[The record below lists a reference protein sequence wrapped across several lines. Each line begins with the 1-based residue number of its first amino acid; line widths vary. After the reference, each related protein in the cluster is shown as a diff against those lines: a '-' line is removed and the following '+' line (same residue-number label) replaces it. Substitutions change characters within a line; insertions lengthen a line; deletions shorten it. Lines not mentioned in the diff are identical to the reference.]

1 MSVPQRRCGIGY
13 DSHRFGGDGPLILGG
28 VRSPASRALKGHSDA
43 DVVAHAVTDALLGAA
58 GLGDIGEHFPD
69 DDPRLAGADS
79 IGLLAEAREA
89 LEGRGWRV
97 VNVDITVLA
106 ERPRL
111 GAFKAPMAERLA
123 RRPRDRRQCSERQGQ
138 EQRGN
143 GLRRPRRGHRRA
155 RGRPDRA
162 DRLMAEPM
170 RIQDTLR
177 GEVVDLEPR
186 DPGRVSIY
194 ACGPTVYSRIHVGN
208 ARPFVTF
215 ALLKRLL
222 EHDGYDVTLVENI
235 TDINDKIY
243 AAAREAG
250 VGSAQL
256 AEEMTAAYRADTDR
270 LELGRPDAEPLA
282 TETIPEIIDLISAL
296 VDRGHAYESEG
307 DVYFA
312 VRTYDEYGKL
322 SNRRLEDLQPA
333 DQGEPDEETPR
344 KRDPLDFA
352 LWKAQKPGEDTAWD
366 SPWGPGR
373 PGWHIECS
381 AMAEKILGLEFDVHG
396 GGIDLVFPH
405 HENEIAQTE
414 AGRGRG
420 LARVWMH
427 NGMIRF
433 GDEKMA
439 KSVGNIRTLADAL
452 DEHGRDALI
461 MYFLSGHYRQ
471 PLGYGPEA
479 LEQAERSLE
488 RIRNFARL
496 VARSDPGATAGEPE
510 GPTADLRD
518 RLLRRAS
525 RRHAHAAC
533 ALGPVRPGR
542 GGQPQTRGRRDLS
555 RRGSGPCRDARRPGP
570 RKPSGCRRAG
580 RSRGRAPCGGPRA
593 GAPRPRLRPRR
604 RAARRAGRARLR
616 GARHLRRSGAG
627 PDRRRSERPGFRA
640 PLRAQFR
647 PRGAAR
653 PRAGCFSWWATS
665 GRWRVSATGSPP
677 GRPVAG
683 RRAGLSST
691 S

>member
-1 MSVPQRRCGIGY
+1 
-13 DSHRFGGDGPLILGG
+13 
-28 VRSPASRALKGHSDA
+28 
-43 DVVAHAVTDALLGAA
+43 
-58 GLGDIGEHFPD
+58 
-69 DDPRLAGADS
+69 
-79 IGLLAEAREA
+79 
-89 LEGRGWRV
+89 
-97 VNVDITVLA
+97 
-106 ERPRL
+106 
-111 GAFKAPMAERLA
+111 
-123 RRPRDRRQCSERQGQ
+123 
-138 EQRGN
+138 
-143 GLRRPRRGHRRA
+143 
-155 RGRPDRA
+155 
-162 DRLMAEPM
+162 MAEPM

-177 GEVVDLEPR
+177 GQVVDLEPR

-243 AAAREAG
+243 VAAREAG

-256 AEEMTAAYRADTDR
+256 ADEMTAAYRADTDR

-427 NGMIRF
+427 NGMVRF
-433 GDEKMA
+433 GEEKMA

-471 PLGYGPEA
+471 PLGYGPDA

-510 GPTADLRD
+510 GRTADLRD
-518 RLLRRAS
+518 RLFAALRDDMHTPRALS
-525 RRHAHAAC
+525 ALFDLVAEGNRRLEAGEAFPGAAA
-533 ALGPVRPGR
+533 ALAEMLGVLGLENLLGADEPADPEAERLAADREQARRDRDFARADELRDELAERGYEVRDTSDGPVLVRIA
-542 GGQPQTRGRRDLS
+542 GQ
-555 RRGSGPCRDARRPGP
+555 
-570 RKPSGCRRAG
+570 
-580 RSRGRAPCGGPRA
+580 
-593 GAPRPRLRPRR
+593 
-604 RAARRAGRARLR
+604 
-616 GARHLRRSGAG
+616 
-627 PDRRRSERPGFRA
+627 
-640 PLRAQFR
+640 
-647 PRGAAR
+647 
-653 PRAGCFSWWATS
+653 
-665 GRWRVSATGSPP
+665 
-677 GRPVAG
+677 
-683 RRAGLSST
+683 
-691 S
+691 